1 VAVGA
6 DGALTAADRTAR
18 TPAFAQPTR
27 EVLRA
32 ETLQIEVAEAKIE
45 WPDQQALPVMRCRA

>member
-1 VAVGA
+1 
-6 DGALTAADRTAR
+6 
-18 TPAFAQPTR
+18 
-27 EVLRA
+27 VLRA